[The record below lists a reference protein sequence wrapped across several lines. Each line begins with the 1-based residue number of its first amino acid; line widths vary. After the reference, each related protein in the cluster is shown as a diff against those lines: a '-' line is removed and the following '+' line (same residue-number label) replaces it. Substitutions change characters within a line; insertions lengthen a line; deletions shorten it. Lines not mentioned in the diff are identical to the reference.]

1 MNFSLYYHDSLPHLE
16 LTVFSH
22 TLRSP
27 GSLPYGKAPAHHEIL
42 FITLEDPPGV
52 AQQLYSPQPG
62 QVFLAEDVTQ
72 VEVWK
77 VKALTGDIAWRQR
90 LGTEKL
96 PRGILRPHQPQDAQ
110 EGVYH
115 LAIAEHVSVLFVCES
130 GVCWPPS
137 LQPLHLAP

>member
-1 MNFSLYYHDSLPHLE
+1 M
-16 LTVFSH
+16 FSH

-27 GSLPYGKAPAHHEIL
+27 GSLPYGKAPSHHEIL

-77 VKALTGDIAWRQR
+77 VKALTGDIA
-90 LGTEKL
+90 G
-96 PRGILRPHQPQDAQ
+96 
-110 EGVYH
+110 
-115 LAIAEHVSVLFVCES
+115 VSVWVQRNCLEEYS
-130 GVCWPPS
+130 APIS
-137 LQPLHLAP
+137 LRTLKKEYTILQSLSM